1 MAILL
6 GAGQMV
12 NRSDIY
18 GHRRIQGGAWGHV
31 PPPRPFEMYS
41 FFGVI
46 LFTSLEVSCQIG
58 LLINVSIA
66 GDQRMC
72 GKNRAGFWRHGKFL
86 LLPPPP
92 LNRAVFWRQR
102 KFLLLCPPPPV
113 SCCAPPRLPA
123 LDPPLMVLYTS
134 N

>member
-1 MAILL
+1 M
-6 GAGQMV
+6 
-12 NRSDIY
+12 N
-18 GHRRIQGGAWGHV
+18 
-31 PPPRPFEMYS
+31 S

-72 GKNRAGFWRHGKFL
+72 GKNRAGFWR
-86 LLPPPP
+86 P
-92 LNRAVFWRQR
+92 R
-102 KFLLLCPPPPV
+102 KISATTPPPV

-123 LDPPLMVLYTS
+123 LDPPLLEYCLVGVL
-134 N
+134 NWLLRRQLLD